1 MPFILAI
8 LAALLSV
15 PVLGGP
21 TNAHARVRLQPVGR
35 VLLVSVVDAG
45 MDASVAKA
53 DRVRQPALPP
63 MRPVAAAASNVVS
76 AAALVARLLGADSL
90 MPETAQVVPG
100 VTVADNPVPV
110 SAPLILASG
119 SGTLVVTYRY
129 VFAFDDLDLLCPELA
144 GKRAA
149 DDSYFGI
156 RAKRIVDLARAGKL
170 DEAKAEA
177 GRYAADWGL
186 YRERGGHR

>member
-21 TNAHARVRLQPVGR
+21 TNVHARVRLQPVER
-35 VLLVSVVDAG
+35 VRHASVVDAG

-53 DRVRQPALPP
+53 DRVRPPALPP
-63 MRPVAAAASNVVS
+63 VRPVASAASNVVS
-76 AAALVARLLGADSL
+76 AAAPVARLPGADR
-90 MPETAQVVPG
+90 
-100 VTVADNPVPV
+100 PVPV
-110 SAPLILASG
+110 SAPLILTAG
-119 SGTLVVTYRY
+119 SFTLGVTFRH

-177 GRYAADWGL
+177 ERYSADWGM
-186 YRERGGHR
+186 YRERDGHR